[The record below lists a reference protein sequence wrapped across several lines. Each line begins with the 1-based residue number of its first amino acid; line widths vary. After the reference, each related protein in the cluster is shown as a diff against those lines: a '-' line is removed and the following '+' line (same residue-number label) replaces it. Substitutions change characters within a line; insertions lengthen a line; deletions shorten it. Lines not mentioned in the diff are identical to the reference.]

1 MNISSVNFVKTPSDD
16 FSYSMKYSV
25 MRAFRFMSW
34 LSYVTDLFLPIVD
47 SETGNLRTFPFPGP
61 AADQPYMTMQVIKLI
76 QLNYRKHLADRM
88 KKLKGK

>member
-1 MNISSVNFVKTPSDD
+1 MFAGRNSKVI
-16 FSYSMKYSV
+16 
-25 MRAFRFMSW
+25 FRENGRW

-47 SETGNLRTFPFPGP
+47 SETGDLRALPFPGSES
-61 AADQPYMTMQVIKLI
+61 DQPYMMMQVIKLI

>member
-1 MNISSVNFVKTPSDD
+1 MNFVKTPSDD

-34 LSYVTDLFLPIVD
+34 LSYVNDLFLPIVD
-47 SETGNLRTFPFPGP
+47 SETGGLRSLPFPGS
-61 AADQPYMTMQVIKLI
+61 ASDQPYMTMQVIKLI
-76 QLNYRKHLADRM
+76 QLNYRKHLADKM

>member
-1 MNISSVNFVKTPSDD
+1 MSREVFAGRNSKVV
-16 FSYSMKYSV
+16 
-25 MRAFRFMSW
+25 FRENGRW

-47 SETGNLRTFPFPGP
+47 SETGDLRTLPFPGS
-61 AADQPYMTMQVIKLI
+61 AADQPYMTKQVIKLI

>member
-1 MNISSVNFVKTPSDD
+1 MFAGRNSTLI
-16 FSYSMKYSV
+16 
-25 MRAFRFMSW
+25 FREHGRW

-47 SETGNLRTFPFPGP
+47 SETGDLRTLPFPGS

-88 KKLKGK
+88 KKLKDR